1 MAKSN
6 KRINVLLRN
15 KETGVSYITSRNKKG
30 EKIALKKYDPVL
42 RKHVILK
49 ETKA

>member
-15 KETGVSYITSRNKKG
+15 KETGASYITNRNKKG
-30 EKIALKKYDPVL
+30 EKISVKKYDPVL
-42 RKHVILK
+42 RQHVLMK